1 MYTQKEKEQLLDLFK
16 KTKLGKIDK
25 SLAATK
31 EILGI
36 IPEQQLIFLIG
47 QYRVRHLAYNSMKER
62 IGIGSWNYPTK
73 KWQEIDKNLSFLK
86 KKGWLT
92 RQGVNIITQELKKQ
106 MAFSKKGSEYIAYTL
121 LKNELQTG
129 GRQIDDPNLI
139 VMTMGLMALLELK
152 TGKRTLSLIAD
163 FLVEQVLVVGDGG
176 KTTDSLRKLFERGY
190 PNFEKLLKATNHAA
204 LIKCIR
210 LWLRSHSLAADNTDE
225 LKEVLNENGVQ
236 FYTELIDKG
245 IVNPSVILQ
254 TIKNSF
260 PPEILNDLLTN
271 FPEK

>member
-1 MYTQKEKEQLLDLFK
+1 MYTQKEKELLLDLFK

-25 SLAATK
+25 SLSATK
-31 EILGI
+31 KLLEI
-36 IPEQQLIFLIG
+36 IPEQELIFLIG
-47 QYRVRHLAYNSMKER
+47 QYRARHLAHNSMKER
-62 IGIGSWNYPTK
+62 IGTDSRDYPSK
-73 KWQEIDKNLSFLK
+73 QWQEIDKNLSFLK
-86 KKGWLT
+86 KEGWLT

-106 MAFSKKGSEYIAYTL
+106 MAFSKKGSEYIASTL
-121 LKNELQTG
+121 LKNEQRTG

-139 VMTMGLMALLELK
+139 VMIMGLMALLELK
-152 TGKRTLSLIAD
+152 TEKRKLSLIAD
-163 FLVEQVLVVGDGG
+163 FLSEQVLVGGDGG
-176 KTTDSLRKLFERGY
+176 KTTDFLRKLFERNY
-190 PNFEKLLKATNHAA
+190 SNLEKLLKATNHVA
-204 LIKCIR
+204 LIKGIR
-210 LWLRSHSLAADNTDE
+210 LWLRSHSLAADNTAE